1 MEQAV
6 DELVTATVRREAAP
20 RAYESVRYV
29 FFQLL
34 GRMRRQREL
43 ENSAGQAA
51 MCAALARADSA
62 RADALSAAAE
72 RATAPAGRN
81 RRRRRASPSA
91 PWPAAAGGPVLC
103 CSRCSTRVCRARDAS
118 PSGAGPEVAL
128 CDGDSLY
135 AARGRCNVRAGESL
149 RFSPRTHEAFEYD
162 ARALF
167 CPCCALCL
175 GVELVSVTHREAAP
189 LGADADIGA
198 GAGGID
204 EPDAEPGAEQGAEQ
218 RGAGARS
225 RAQTSLEADPAA
237 AAAAESGE
245 AAQLARLRD
254 PCHFPSVI
262 KPTTLFGSP
271 RIVRPSAAF
280 VQACSAGQEHEARQY
295 IAARSP
301 RERDDDEA
309 RCPREGEHAQGQA
322 ARGAGPATVT
332 AALHEAVLCSRY
344 LSLRDGMSGA
354 PLAAPAQPIVCARC
368 QALLADSH
376 DILCTKRTWRAAD
389 RTVLGAVYVNALRAG
404 AGCRADEPERVHDLA
419 QGQFLMSD
427 INCRCGELVGYEF
440 LKDLCN
446 KGEYKVGRFGLLTD
460 KVALIPAPG
469 PASPPCVKAARQC
482 TADGVAPLPTCTTTL

>member
-1 MEQAV
+1 MNLHVV
-6 DELVTATVRREAAP
+6 DELVSATVRREAGP
-20 RAYESVRYV
+20 RAYESVRYM

-43 ENSAGQAA
+43 DNSTGQAA

-62 RADALSAAAE
+62 RADALSGAAE
-72 RATAPAGRN
+72 HAGAPSGRN
-81 RRRRRASPSA
+81 RRRRRAAPSA
-91 PWPAAAGGPVLC
+91 PRPVAAGGPVLC

-118 PSGAGPEVAL
+118 PSGDGPEVAL

-175 GVELVSVTHREAAP
+175 GVELVSVTHREEAL
-189 LGADADIGA
+189 LGADADIGAGA

-204 EPDAEPGAEQGAEQ
+204 EPDAEPGAEQ

-225 RAQTSLEADPAA
+225 RAQPPLEDDPGA

-245 AAQLARLRD
+245 TAQLARLRD
-254 PCHFPSVI
+254 PCSFPSVI

-280 VQACSAGQEHEARQY
+280 VRACSAAAGQEHEAQQY
-295 IAARSP
+295 NEARCP
-301 RERDDDEA
+301 RDDDEA
-309 RCPREGEHAQGQA
+309 RCPRKGEPAQGQA
-322 ARGAGPATVT
+322 ARGAAPATVT

-344 LSLRDGMSGA
+344 LSLRDGLSGA

-376 DILCTKRTWRAAD
+376 DLLCTKRTWRAAD

-419 QGQFLMSD
+419 QGQFLMSE

-440 LKDLCN
+440 LKDLYN

-460 KVALIPAPG
+460 KVALLPVPG
-469 PASPPCVKAARQC
+469 PASPPCVKATLQS
-482 TADGVAPLPTCTTTL
+482 TADAPLPTCATAPIE